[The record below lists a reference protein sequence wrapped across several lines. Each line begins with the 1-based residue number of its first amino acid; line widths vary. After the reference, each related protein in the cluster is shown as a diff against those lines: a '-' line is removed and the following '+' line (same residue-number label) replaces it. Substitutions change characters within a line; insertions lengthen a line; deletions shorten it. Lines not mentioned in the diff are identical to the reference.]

1 MLAASLLSYI
11 DFTVLRYCS
20 TGLGEGDMAQT
31 TLPQPMTGTDPVLSG
46 SLAMTPKRR
55 ISEMTTRGVFLLCA
69 ALLVLIIV
77 GILFFIGQHGLAT
90 FFTNKVS
97 LPSFLFT
104 QDWNPDDKPPTVGAA
119 TFIVGSLE
127 VTLLAVLIS
136 APLSIAAA
144 LFLSEIGPRWAQNVL
159 QPAVELFVGIPSVV
173 YGWVGITVLVPFIR
187 VHFGGLGFSILA
199 GCIVLAIMA
208 LPTIT
213 TVATDAIK
221 ALPIGLKEAAY
232 GLGSTRWQTIA
243 RVLLPAALPGLLTAV
258 ILGIAR
264 AIGEALAVQ
273 MVIGNTFAY
282 PETLTDRAVTLT
294 SIITMDMGNTVFG
307 STWNNALWSMAMFL
321 LLVAFALIIVI
332 RVVSSRKAYE

>member
-1 MLAASLLSYI
+1 
-11 DFTVLRYCS
+11 
-20 TGLGEGDMAQT
+20 MAEQ
-31 TLPQPMTGTDPVLSG
+31 TLPRPTAVRGPASG
-46 SLAMTPKRR
+46 SSFAMTTQRQV
-55 ISEMTTRGVFLLCA
+55 SEVITRGIFLICA
-69 ALLVLIIV
+69 GLLVVTIL

-90 FFTNKVS
+90 FFHDRVN
-97 LPSFLFT
+97 LPAFLFS
-104 QDWNPDDKPPTVGAA
+104 QEWNPGDNPPTVGAA

-136 APLSIAAA
+136 APLSVAAA
-144 LFLSEIGPRWAQNVL
+144 LFLSEVGPKWAQNVL

-187 VHFGGLGFSILA
+187 ARVGGLGFSILA

-221 ALPIGLKEAAY
+221 ALPVGLKEASV
-232 GLGSTRWQTIA
+232 GLGATRWQTIA

-273 MVIGNTFAY
+273 MVIGNTFAF
-282 PETLTDRAVTLT
+282 PEKLTDRAVTMT

-307 STWNNALWSMAMFL
+307 STWNNALWSMAML
-321 LLVAFALIIVI
+321 LLLIALALIVVI
-332 RVVSSRKAYE
+332 RVVSSRKAY